1 MDQCRAWSTGARWA
15 GPVVFLVA
23 GEGHDIARL
32 GGSGPGHRGG
42 DGVED
47 SGYVFTNPDGAP
59 IEGATLT
66 RRFNTLPRRAGL
78 RRIRFHDLRHSAAT
92 SSWSKEWNSS

>member
-1 MDQCRAWSTGARWA
+1 M
-15 GPVVFLVA
+15 
-23 GEGHDIARL
+23 
-32 GGSGPGHRGG
+32 
-42 DGVED
+42 ED